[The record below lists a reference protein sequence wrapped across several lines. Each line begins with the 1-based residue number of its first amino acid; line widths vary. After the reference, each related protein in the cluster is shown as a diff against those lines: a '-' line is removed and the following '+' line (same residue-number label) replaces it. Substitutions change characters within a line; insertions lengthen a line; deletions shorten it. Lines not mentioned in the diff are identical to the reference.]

1 MRSNRH
7 GFASRSSD
15 WQDRVDD
22 LGTCDDRRDFP
33 DGVEQIA
40 GAAVM
45 AAQSVLELVIEPLI
59 DLLAGL
65 PSRAHSSVPPRRH
78 DAPRTQERQSEA

>member
-1 MRSNRH
+1 MRSDHHRFEADP
-7 GFASRSSD
+7 GD

-22 LGTCDDRRDFP
+22 ANTNDRHGELP

-45 AAQSVLELVIEPLI
+45 AAQRVLDLVIEPLI

-65 PSRAHSSVPPRRH
+65 SARAHGSAPPH
-78 DAPRTQERQSEA
+78 DAPRTHERQSEA

>member
-1 MRSNRH
+1 MRYDRH
-7 GFASRSSD
+7 RFEAQFSD
-15 WQDRVDD
+15 WPDRVDAPD
-22 LGTCDDRRDFP
+22 TCDHRDFP

-45 AAQSVLELVIEPLI
+45 AAQSVLDRLIEPLI

-65 PSRAHSSVPPRRH
+65 PSRAHNSAPPRPQ
-78 DAPRTQERQSEA
+78 DAPRAHERQSEA

>member
-7 GFASRSSD
+7 GFASRSSE
-15 WQDRVDD
+15 WQDRVDEP
-22 LGTCDDRRDFP
+22 GTCDRRDFP

-45 AAQSVLELVIEPLI
+45 AAQSVLELVIEPLL

-65 PSRAHSSVPPRRH
+65 PSRVHSSAPPRPH

>member
-1 MRSNRH
+1 MRCDRR
-7 GFASRSSD
+7 GFEARFSD
-15 WQDRVDD
+15 WQDRVDEP
-22 LGTCDDRRDFP
+22 GTDNRRDFP

-45 AAQSVLELVIEPLI
+45 AAQSVIELVIEPLI

-65 PSRAHSSVPPRRH
+65 SSRAHSSVPPAH
-78 DAPRTQERQSEA
+78 ERQSEA